1 MFLANERLR
10 TEDCEHAEH
19 DAQDHIQHRNDRF
32 SAREQPV
39 RFQGKRGKRGES
51 AAHANLE
58 EEQCPR
64 IERRVLSRRRH
75 NQTKQERAEH
85 VDAKRDEREPALMP
99 QGDEAD
105 EIAQDGADKP
115 AEANEYA
122 IQKHGWNLFS
132 RLFFVAGKGTRN
144 LKSIPRSVA
153 SGKRNLDAVFFLRFL
168 AKLSRHTN
176 QAFSMYHI
184 W

>member
-1 MFLANERLR
+1 MKTTASGFN
-10 TEDCEHAEH
+10 
-19 DAQDHIQHRNDRF
+19 
-32 SAREQPV
+32 SAR
-39 RFQGKRGKRGES
+39 GKGARTTWSARPRGGGG
-51 AAHANLE
+51 AAE
-58 EEQCPR
+58 
-64 IERRVLSRRRH
+64 
-75 NQTKQERAEH
+75 
-85 VDAKRDEREPALMP
+85 

-176 QAFSMYHI
+176 QAFSIHHV